1 MRHFLQAVLLFL
13 LVGCSN
19 TTVTRVRES
28 NQALYPDGR
37 VHVGWS
43 DDRIPFNL
51 MIHADVA
58 LPPVGASIPARKAF
72 RDISIL
78 NCRSDDTEYP
88 RGGKDA
94 WLREMRGSLH
104 LISEDQIVID
114 AYFLDGAGKRQP
126 YPFSGEHH
134 IDSDA

>member
-1 MRHFLQAVLLFL
+1 MRHLLQFILLL
-13 LVGCSN
+13 LLASCSN
-19 TTVTRVRES
+19 TTVTRVAETNR
-28 NQALYPDGR
+28 ALYPHGR

-43 DDRIPFNL
+43 DYQLLFNL

-58 LPPVGASIPARKAF
+58 LPPVGESIPAQKAF
-72 RDISIL
+72 KDLSIW

-94 WLREMRGSLH
+94 WLREMRGSIH

-114 AYFLDGAGKRQP
+114 AHFLDPSGKRQP
-126 YPFSGEHH
+126 YAFSGKHRIVADE
-134 IDSDA
+134 